1 MGCLHMNKT
10 EQNQWK
16 NDVLEFVLEAFA
28 RHEPLRS
35 VLVFKGARILNMR
48 LGDTP
53 LRQSFDLD
61 SNLNVQCADKYPLK
75 ADRLTFLKK
84 QSEVALRKHIS
95 RQDPAHFKLNF
106 VTVDVN
112 PPNDPHPFN
121 WDGYKVK
128 INMADADRPAI
139 KSPPNAEI
147 DIASPET
154 LGLDAVS
161 DLELSNGLTV
171 HAYTLERIAGEKMRA
186 FLSSLPAYIT
196 KIGRRIDAIRVK
208 DLYDIARIRRAREV
222 KDNAFWKTAG
232 HEFRLACGSR
242 FIDCAGI
249 QTFAEN
255 LDTTR
260 QRYESDPT
268 LPKDITF
275 AEAWTTIQDIL
286 KLYEKLGIVPFE
298 YPIPP
303 SVPNI

>member
-16 NDVLEFVLEAFA
+16 NEVLAFVLEAFA

-35 VLVFKGARILNMR
+35 ILVFKGARILNMR
-48 LGDTP
+48 LGDAT

-61 SNLNVQCADKYPLK
+61 SNLDFQCVEKPPQKEEL
-75 ADRLTFLKK
+75 LTFLKN
-84 QSEVALRKHIS
+84 QSAVALRKHIS
-95 RQDPAHFKLNF
+95 RQEPVHFKLNS
-106 VTVDVN
+106 VTVEVN
-112 PPNDPHPFN
+112 PPKDNHPFN
-121 WDGYKVK
+121 WAGYIVK
-128 INMADADRPAI
+128 INMADTDRPAV
-139 KSPPNAEI
+139 KSPPKAEI
-147 DIASPET
+147 DMASPED
-154 LGLDAVS
+154 LGPGAVS
-161 DLELSNGLTV
+161 DLGLPDGLTV

-186 FLSSLPAYIT
+186 FLSSMPAYLK
-196 KIGRRIDAIRVK
+196 KIGRRNDIVRVK
-208 DLYDIARIRRAREV
+208 DLYDLARIRRFCEV

-286 KLYEKLGIVPFE
+286 KLFEKLGIVPFE

-303 SVPNI
+303 SV

>member
-1 MGCLHMNKT
+1 MNKT

-16 NDVLEFVLEAFA
+16 NKVLEFALEAFA

-48 LGDTP
+48 LGDVS

-61 SNLNVQCADKYPLK
+61 SNLDLEYAENHPQKE
-75 ADRLTFLKK
+75 DRLTFLKN

-95 RQDPAHFKLNF
+95 RQDPAHFKLNS
-106 VTVDVN
+106 VTVEMN
-112 PPNDPHPFN
+112 PPKDTHPFN
-121 WDGYKVK
+121 WAGYTVK
-128 INMADADRPAI
+128 INMADTDRPTV

-154 LGLDAVS
+154 LGLDAVT

-171 HAYTLERIAGEKMRA
+171 QAYTLERIAGEKMRA

-208 DLYDIARIRRAREV
+208 DLYDLALIRRACEV
-222 KDNAFWKTAG
+222 KDTAFWKTAG
-232 HEFRLACGSR
+232 HEFKLACESR

-255 LDTTR
+255 VDMTR

-275 AEAWTTIQDIL
+275 AEAWTAIEDIM
-286 KLYEKLGIVPFE
+286 KLYEKLDIVPFE
-298 YPIPP
+298 FAIQKK
-303 SVPNI
+303 

>member
-1 MGCLHMNKT
+1 MNKT

-16 NDVLEFVLEAFA
+16 NKVLEFALEAFA

-48 LGDTP
+48 LGDVS

-61 SNLNVQCADKYPLK
+61 SNLDLEYEKNHPQKE
-75 ADRLTFLKK
+75 DRLTFLKN

-95 RQDPAHFKLNF
+95 RQDPAHFKLNS
-106 VTVDVN
+106 VTVEIN
-112 PPNDPHPFN
+112 PPKDTHPFN
-121 WDGYKVK
+121 WAGYKVK
-128 INMADADRPAI
+128 INMADTDRTTI

-154 LGLDAVS
+154 LGLDAVT
-161 DLELSNGLTV
+161 DLELPNGLTV
-171 HAYTLERIAGEKMRA
+171 QAYTLERIAGEKMRA

-208 DLYDIARIRRAREV
+208 DLYDMARIRRACEV
-222 KDNAFWKTAG
+222 KDNTFWKTAG